1 MITNWSKTI
10 FEYTTATPVTTPALV
25 LLAEAVLKPLGIN
38 YEVVEGALR
47 AYIGELTETRIPK
60 HGSDDKYQLL
70 QDTTVCSII
79 PVKDSLVV
87 YVRDKDPVKVGVNK
101 QISTLNDLSVHIFTL
116 LKETHLRIL
125 KCPIKTE
132 VINTLCEIS
141 HTRSNTV
148 VYSPRSDLTDTDCPT
163 WKVVSETNKRAIM
176 EVVFNYPNTILVQ
189 LPEGH
194 DPIVGKGWVEYEI
207 GLTHVP
213 GKLELQG
220 LVRLAEGKALLD
232 ACYSRGLK

>member
-1 MITNWSKTI
+1 MLS
-10 FEYTTATPVTTPALV
+10 
-25 LLAEAVLKPLGIN
+25 
-38 YEVVEGALR
+38 
-47 AYIGELTETRIPK
+47 TRRIS
-60 HGSDDKYQLL
+60 HSE
-70 QDTTVCSII
+70 
-79 PVKDSLVV
+79 DSLVV
-87 YVRDKDPVKVGVNK
+87 YVKDKDPVKVGVNK

-125 KCPIKTE
+125 KCPIKAD

-148 VYSPRSDLTDTDCPT
+148 VYSSRSDLTDTYCPT
-163 WKVVSETNKRAIM
+163 WKVVSEANKRTIM
-176 EVVFNYPNTILVQ
+176 EVVFNYPDTILVQ

-213 GKLELQG
+213 SKLELQG

-232 ACYSRGLK
+232 VCYSRSLK